1 MDEELTTALNNGDLE
16 NVKLYFDGHKDTLS
30 NTALMTIF
38 WKRLLEV
45 NDLGIMKW
53 ILSEHDFRN
62 WETENGS
69 SLLHISIEMGSYEI
83 VAEILERYGVSEKRD
98 KDGFTGLHEGV
109 FRGNR
114 KIVVELLTRGFFVDA
129 TDSDLHTPLHW
140 AVHRND
146 FEIAFVLVYWGANVN
161 ARDKTGQSPLHF
173 ACLNGNGK
181 LIDLLVKGGADVKMK
196 DNLGQTP
203 SLKLLGVMGRLSQEE
218 AEEIQKSLKGHSS
231 KGKNNLC
238 IGKDVVIVIV
248 LIQTLLM
255 CGLNLRMKAWA
266 WIVILGY
273 IFVVEVLNVVLFVK
287 NPGRV
292 VPPDAREMEEY
303 LLEGELG
310 VVCVVCKLIRPPRS
324 KHCGVCGHCVTR
336 FDHHCGWIGND
347 VGAGNHALFL
357 LFLLLFMVGDG
368 VAIALLIAC
377 FIVTAKNIS
386 VGRAFAVNWSSFV
399 SLPALVFGFV
409 FPAQL
414 LMQHMVAG
422 AHNLTTNE
430 MMNAQRYERFWDNG
444 RFTNPHDRGCC
455 ANLRE
460 LFCAC
465 CLPRTLHP
473 TTRHNEDGH
482 ELMGR
487 EEGLPDE

>member
-16 NVKLYFDGHKDTLS
+16 KVKLYFDGHKDTLS

-38 WKRLLEV
+38 LK
-45 NDLGIMKW
+45 
-53 ILSEHDFRN
+53 HFRN
-62 WETENGS
+62 WETENGR
-69 SLLHISIEMGSYEI
+69 SLLHIAIEMGSYEI

-114 KIVVELLTRGFFVDA
+114 KIAVELLTRGLFVDD

-255 CGLNLRMKAWA
+255 CGLS
-266 WIVILGY
+266 
-273 IFVVEVLNVVLFVK
+273 
-287 NPGRV
+287 RV

-377 FIVTAKNIS
+377 FVVTAKNIS
-386 VGRAFAVNWSSFV
+386 VGRAYAVNWSSFV